1 MNDEQAMF
9 IIAVIFSINLVMSVL
24 GVIPVGAVNAN
35 YKPIS
40 QSNTVVYNG
49 STNITPVG
57 QDYNPNT
64 VEETSTSPNST
75 SKFGLKDLI
84 NNFNN
89 IKNWLWNLTAGYTKF
104 FKIIHLPPMLVTG
117 FSGIIMFLQILA
129 LFSLSKTVVAAIRGV
144 SI

>member
-24 GVIPVGAVNAN
+24 GVIPVGAVNSN

-49 STNITPVG
+49 STNLTPVG

-64 VEETSTSPNST
+64 VDETSTLGTT
-75 SKFGLKDLI
+75 SKFGLKYFI

-129 LFSLSKTVVAAIRGV
+129 LFSLAKTAISAIRGV
-144 SI
+144 KI